1 MGMIMKKVLITIVMG
16 LALTAVAPTMAAGN
30 ASAGKDK
37 AAMCA
42 ACHGEDGNSPTNM
55 FPKIAGQGE
64 AYLVKQITEFK
75 IGGRK
80 NAMMAPM
87 VAGLSD
93 QDIADLSAYF
103 ASKKSTPGAVSEEL
117 VEAGQALYRGGNKE
131 SGVPAC
137 MACHGPTGAGVPAA
151 KWPALSGQYASYTT
165 TQLNAFADGS
175 RDNDP
180 NSMMQD
186 IAKKMT
192 DDEIKAVSAFI
203 AGLH

>member
-1 MGMIMKKVLITIVMG
+1 MKKVLMTIVMG

-42 ACHGEDGNSPTNM
+42 ACHGMDGNSPTNM
-55 FPKIAGQGE
+55 FPKLAGQGE

-75 IGGRK
+75 TGARK

-103 ASKKSTPGAVSEEL
+103 SSQKVTPGAVSEEL
-117 VEAGQALYRGGNKE
+117 VEAGQSLYRGGNKE

-151 KWPALSGQYASYTT
+151 KWPALSGQYATYTEA
-165 TQLNAFADGS
+165 QLNAFADGS
-175 RDNDP
+175 R
-180 NSMMQD
+180 
-186 IAKKMT
+186 
-192 DDEIKAVSAFI
+192 
-203 AGLH
+203 

>member
-1 MGMIMKKVLITIVMG
+1 MKKVLMTIVMG
-16 LALTAVAPTMAAGN
+16 LALASTAATMAAGN

-37 AAMCA
+37 AATCA
-42 ACHGEDGNSPTNM
+42 ACHGMDGNSPTNM

-75 IGGRK
+75 TGVRK

-87 VAGLSD
+87 VAGLTD

-103 ASKKSTPGAVSEEL
+103 ASNKTTAGAVSEEL
-117 VEAGQALYRGGNKE
+117 VDAGQALYRGGNKE

-151 KWPALSGQYASYTT
+151 GWPALSGQYPAYTEA
-165 TQLNAFADGS
+165 QLKAFADGS
-175 RDNDP
+175 RDNDS
-180 NSMMQD
+180 NSMMRD
-186 IAKKMT
+186 IAAKMT
-192 DDEIKAVSAFI
+192 ADEIKAVSSFV

>member
-1 MGMIMKKVLITIVMG
+1 MG

-42 ACHGEDGNSPTNM
+42 ACHGMDGNSPTNM
-55 FPKIAGQGE
+55 FPKLAGQGE

-75 IGGRK
+75 TGARK

-103 ASKKSTPGAVSEEL
+103 SSQKVTPGAVSEEL
-117 VEAGQALYRGGNKE
+117 VEAGQSLYRGGNKE

-151 KWPALSGQYASYTT
+151 KWPALSGQYATYTEA
-165 TQLNAFADGS
+165 QLNAFADGS

-180 NSMMQD
+180 SSMMRD
-186 IAKKMT
+186 IASKMT
-192 DDEIKAVSAFI
+192 ADEIKAVSAFVS
-203 AGLH
+203 GLH